1 MAEANM
7 ARNGKFGRGLSGWTT
22 SGVELSN
29 NQGMNGSKCAKYTF
43 ENGNVGS
50 LQQVFP
56 IEPAC
61 VYKVTCW
68 IKWKGCRQL
77 AIAQSRRDGWEFSYF
92 PFDDTQSNTYKK
104 FEISYLSSEN
114 PGATGLNLVFYVYRD
129 SNATVP
135 CYRPK

>member
-29 NQGMNGSKCAKYTF
+29 KQGMNGSKCAKYTF

-68 IKWKGCRQL
+68 IKWEGCRQL
-77 AIAQSRRDGWEFSYF
+77 AIAQSGRDGWEFSYF
-92 PFDDTQSNTYKK
+92 PFDDSMLYLNHFPPSNDHGWLAK
-104 FEISYLSSEN
+104 I
-114 PGATGLNLVFYVYRD
+114 
-129 SNATVP
+129 
-135 CYRPK
+135 